1 MAYIDQ
7 FDDVVRAQDRGHA
20 TRNMRT
26 IAVFTDGLVV
36 CAAGIEGGPAIPVGG
51 LLGGLLRAGR
61 PQGQQK
67 MRSHRDQRIRD
78 SAEAMG
84 ADGTAEAFAQT
95 RPKARAIPFAVVRRI
110 VLAQDGQDRKL
121 VIYADTANPDRAIRS
136 AYFCNLSAQR
146 VREVL
151 GPLLGNRLKIEVRD

>member
-36 CAAGIEGGPAIPVGG
+36 CAVGIKGGPPIPTGG
-51 LLGGLLRAGR
+51 LLGGLLRVAR
-61 PQGQQK
+61 PEGQKK
-67 MRSHRDQRIRD
+67 MRGHRDQQIRD
-78 SAEAMG
+78 SAQAMG
-84 ADGTAEAFAQT
+84 ADGTAEAFART
-95 RPKARAIPFAVVRRI
+95 RPKARAILFAGIRRV
-110 VLAQDGQDRKL
+110 VLAQDGQNREL
-121 VIYADTANPDRAIRS
+121 VIYEDTADPDRAIRS
-136 AYFCNLSAQR
+136 AYCCNLSAER

-151 GPLLGNRLKIEVRD
+151 GPLLGNRLKIQVRD